1 MNRTLYVFLA
11 VMVMAAVTYLIRL
24 FPFLVFGRA
33 EKPPDFILYIGRVIS
48 PAAIAMLVVYCVKHV
63 NLFVSP
69 FGVPEGI
76 ASLVVVLLH
85 WWKGNPL
92 LSIIVG
98 TVVYMV
104 LEQKIFV

>member
-76 ASLVVVLLH
+76 ASLVVRCLPHDV
-85 WWKGNPL
+85 P
-92 LSIIVG
+92 S
-98 TVVYMV
+98 
-104 LEQKIFV
+104 FSASF

>member
-1 MNRTLYVFLA
+1 MSRTMYVFLA

-24 FPFLVFGRA
+24 FPFLVFGRT
-33 EKPPDFILYIGRVIS
+33 EKPPEFILYIGRVIS
-48 PAAIAMLVVYCVKHV
+48 PAAIAMLVVYCVKQ
-63 NLFVSP
+63 VSP
-69 FGVPEGI
+69 FVFPYGVPELI
-76 ASLVVVLLH
+76 ASAVVVALH

-98 TVVYMV
+98 TVVYMI